1 MNKKRVI
8 IVEDD
13 KLLALVLKRMAH
25 KLNLDVIHVSST
37 GSDAVEKISK
47 EAPDLIFMD
56 ILLEDNITGIEAMKK
71 VREKINSP
79 VIYISALSDHQ
90 VRSDATSV
98 SNSYYMLKPVDLHE
112 LKIAINSTQQ
122 AAA

>member
-13 KLLALVLKRMAH
+13 KLLANVLKRMAN

-37 GSDAVEKISK
+37 GTDAVEKIK
-47 EAPDLIFMD
+47 QDAPDLIFMD
-56 ILLEDNITGIEAMKK
+56 ILLADNINGIEAMKK
-71 VREKINSP
+71 IREKVNSP

-90 VRSDATSV
+90 VRSDAASV

-112 LKIAINSTQQ
+112 LKIAVNSAQH

>member
-1 MNKKRVI
+1 MNKKRVF

-13 KLLALVLKRMAH
+13 QLLATVLKRMAK

-37 GSDAVEKISK
+37 GTEAVEKINQ

-56 ILLEDNITGIEAMKK
+56 ILLADHINGIEAMKK
-71 VREKINSP
+71 VREKVNSP

-90 VRSDATSV
+90 IRSDAASV
-98 SNSYYMLKPVDLHE
+98 SNSYYMLKPVDLNE
-112 LKIAINSTQQ
+112 LKIAISSTQQ
-122 AAA
+122 AA